1 MSLDLSAKPGDKVG
15 RCHVQ
20 SQKAVNNRSPAGTW
34 INSPLSTSPP
44 DHQQSDRRAVVDAVF
59 PSVAYPSHSGEPQ
72 LVQMRNKKY
81 WIRYM
86 VNKNVGGYK

>member
-1 MSLDLSAKPGDKVG
+1 MPSRYLNQLAL
-15 RCHVQ
+15 
-20 SQKAVNNRSPAGTW
+20 
-34 INSPLSTSPP
+34 IYEPLP